1 MTTSCIR
8 RAQLP
13 AESRPWE
20 PAHSPDEPRVTRG
33 GVDQGRYG
41 KGENGSTTPAAAR
54 CGSGRSLAQ
63 RTGILQPDRFTSV
76 GGFRFL
82 PMRSLTVTA
91 IAAALVVVPAHSAS
105 ATTTPVPSPQLHAAT
120 AQMSVGAAMPQSLST
135 MRTAAFTLAN
145 QFATQAPRL
154 STTQKAR
161 NANYLAD
168 KMRLPNISL
177 VQRAVA
183 IGKTQLGT
191 QYVYGGTTPA
201 GFDCSG
207 FTSFA
212 FAKAGKRLPRTA
224 AQQQRAAK
232 RVSTPRPGDLVFIG
246 ARAHHVGIYVGNG
259 KMLHSP
265 RTGKPVQIAKI
276 YAKATYGR
284 V

>member
-1 MTTSCIR
+1 
-8 RAQLP
+8 
-13 AESRPWE
+13 
-20 PAHSPDEPRVTRG
+20 
-33 GVDQGRYG
+33 
-41 KGENGSTTPAAAR
+41 
-54 CGSGRSLAQ
+54 
-63 RTGILQPDRFTSV
+63 
-76 GGFRFL
+76 
-82 PMRSLTVTA
+82 MRSLTVAA

-105 ATTTPVPSPQLHAAT
+105 ATNVPPAPVPSPQLHAAT
-120 AQMSVGAAMPQSLST
+120 AQMGVRAAMPQSLST
-135 MRTAAFTLAN
+135 MRTAAFTLAHR
-145 QFATQAPRL
+145 FAAQAPRL
-154 STTQKAR
+154 SKSQKAR
-161 NANYLAD
+161 NANYLAV
-168 KMRLPNISL
+168 KMRLPNIS
-177 VQRAVA
+177 VVERAVA

-224 AQQQRAAK
+224 AQQQRAVRKVA
-232 RVSTPRPGDLVFIG
+232 TPRPGDLVFFG

-276 YAKATYGR
+276 YAKATFGR